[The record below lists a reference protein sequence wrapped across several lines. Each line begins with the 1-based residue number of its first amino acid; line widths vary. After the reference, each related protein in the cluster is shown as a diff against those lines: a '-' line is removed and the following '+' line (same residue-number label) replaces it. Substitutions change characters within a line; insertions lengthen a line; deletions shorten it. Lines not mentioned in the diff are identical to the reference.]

1 VLRSAKAGLISRMS
15 LSFLPLRPHPLK
27 FTAIMNSGASW
38 QLPRIWL
45 WNKTD
50 PEDIGPLAALMSVGL
65 YGKITTYPSQL
76 QLTTTARRL
85 HGSFLTVHVDYV
97 SGRGTIFRG
106 SLGGGSNVWIR
117 PFPILFNKS
126 HLSALWLSPS
136 TSPLS
141 SWIVHMTWELRR
153 YLSIAITCN

>member
-1 VLRSAKAGLISRMS
+1 VLRSAKAGLISRIS

-27 FTAIMNSGASW
+27 VTAIMDSVASW

-65 YGKITTYPSQL
+65 YGKITAYPSQL
-76 QLTTTARRL
+76 QSTTTARRV
-85 HGSFLTVHVDYV
+85 HGGFLTVHVDYV
-97 SGRGTIFRG
+97 SGWETIFRS
-106 SLGGGSNVWIR
+106 SLGGGGNVCIT
-117 PFPILFNKS
+117 PFPVSFNES

-136 TSPLS
+136 TSPL
-141 SWIVHMTWELRR
+141 
-153 YLSIAITCN
+153 